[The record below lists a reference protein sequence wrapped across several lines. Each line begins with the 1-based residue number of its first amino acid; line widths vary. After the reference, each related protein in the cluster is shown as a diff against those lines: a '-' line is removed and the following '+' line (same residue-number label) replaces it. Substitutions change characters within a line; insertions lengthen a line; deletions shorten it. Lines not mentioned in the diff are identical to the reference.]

1 MQPRHA
7 AAALTLL
14 TALTAGLA
22 GCGGDDDPQ
31 AQPTPSPS
39 PATSEPSPTDPAGGP
54 PAGWED
60 EFTAAQ
66 LNTYNAALMRWE
78 QYRKLSNEIYR
89 KGKNTPEAR
98 DTLREFNLFWQ
109 RDIVTLARDYDQG
122 GIREEVPPEPLWS
135 YARSVKPGY
144 VEIIQCTDFTD
155 VRVTKN
161 GDVLDNK
168 PKHPVTPLVIEMT
181 KPKGGDWMW
190 QGSTLEDKKS
200 CAAA

>member
-1 MQPRHA
+1 MQLRRTA
-7 AAALTLL
+7 TTLTLL
-14 TALTAGLA
+14 AALTAGLA
-22 GCGGDDDPQ
+22 GCGGDDDPR
-31 AQPTPSPS
+31 AQRTPSPS
-39 PATSEPSPTDPAGGP
+39 PATSEPSPTEEIGGP

-60 EFTAAQ
+60 KFTDEQ

-89 KGKNTPEAR
+89 KGKDTPEAR

-109 RDIVTLARDYDQG
+109 RDIVTLARDYDLG

-135 YARSVKPGY
+135 YAMSVKPGH

-190 QGSTLEDKKS
+190 QGSTLEDKQS
-200 CAAA
+200 CDAA